1 MRRFKASEA
10 LILLGSQAQVI
21 LPPGF
26 LGITTIP
33 VGDIWKAVGVV
44 AGIFLWFFAFWFFSL
59 SLVGFVHGYKQAA
72 FTLNWWALIF
82 PNAGLTI
89 ALIQIGNV
97 LSSNGI
103 KAVTSAMTIL
113 LCVVWLWVAALNI
126 KAVWR
131 GQVLWPHKDE
141 DMDDIPEHEQ

>member
-1 MRRFKASEA
+1 M
-10 LILLGSQAQVI
+10 
-21 LPPGF
+21 
-26 LGITTIP
+26 
-33 VGDIWKAVGVV
+33 
-44 AGIFLWFFAFWFFSL
+44 
-59 SLVGFVHGYKQAA
+59 
-72 FTLNWWALIF
+72 NWWALIF